1 MSWSRVWIGRIIAVC
16 AVGAAIWTASVVLD
30 RMDREVWTH
39 DALLFADNIGLAPDV
54 SGRIVALR
62 VKNNQRVAEGDILVE
77 IDPEPFDLK
86 LRRARAQV
94 VALQAQIDLTTRQVA
109 GQATGADAAATQI
122 ARARAQLGYA
132 QDTVSRLTPLLDKG
146 YVTVQQVDEA
156 QTNQKVAQAGVTSAI
171 QQAEEARQKVGDT
184 ASLKAQLAS
193 AEADIGLAERD
204 VRNASLRA
212 PFDGLV
218 VGLSIATGAY
228 ASEGRPLF
236 TLIKTHD
243 WYAIGNFR
251 ETQLPGI
258 AIGDPATVW
267 LMSDNNHPIRGHVE
281 SRHNQLPKII
291 LGIKRPCSA
300 SPACR
305 NAQSPRLWAG
315 TRSMP
320 RGSSGGTSTAA
331 LRPRQSFGCSTKRE
345 REVQTRD
352 KTACARAT

>member
-171 QQAEEARQKVGDT
+171 
-184 ASLKAQLAS
+184 
-193 AEADIGLAERD
+193 
-204 VRNASLRA
+204 
-212 PFDGLV
+212 
-218 VGLSIATGAY
+218 
-228 ASEGRPLF
+228 
-236 TLIKTHD
+236 
-243 WYAIGNFR
+243 
-251 ETQLPGI
+251 
-258 AIGDPATVW
+258 
-267 LMSDNNHPIRGHVE
+267 
-281 SRHNQLPKII
+281 
-291 LGIKRPCSA
+291 
-300 SPACR
+300 
-305 NAQSPRLWAG
+305 
-315 TRSMP
+315 
-320 RGSSGGTSTAA
+320 
-331 LRPRQSFGCSTKRE
+331 
-345 REVQTRD
+345 
-352 KTACARAT
+352 